1 MPLGKEMF
9 QAVRKAKKANDL
21 EITTP
26 VAYTSGFMTLD
37 YLNGQKIQVFDEDDN
52 VISEYDSVGFVDGT
66 MTTVIADSGLG
77 KTTLTEQIAVNIC
90 SQFPESF
97 VVHEDI
103 EQASHINRLYNITHK
118 SPRWISQHYSIYQ
131 DTHSET
137 VVDRFIDHA
146 KMKLNNRKI
155 FEYDTGLK
163 DMFGN
168 PIIRLIP
175 TVVIIDSLAVMRS
188 EDGSLSDPGDIKAKN
203 KDDIEKTAGNMA
215 AARNA
220 KFNSEMFKQILP
232 FAKKANIL
240 LFVINHINKKID
252 IGFVKSAR
260 DIVGLGDNEAISG
273 GRASIYLANNI
284 LRLKNKGQLKPDKDF
299 GINGHIIE
307 AVFYKSRTNA
317 SNVGCELIFDK
328 SQGFSKT
335 LTMLQFGLNNDIVK
349 KKGNKYY
356 VKGEEDIL
364 FTKKTFIDVAADKP
378 QILNTLYEESLP
390 YLRKYLSTGSFDSSD
405 NDESDEE
412 RLSSYMNVM
421 SLFADE
427 D

>member
-1 MPLGKEMF
+1 MALGKEMF
-9 QAVRKAKKANDL
+9 QAVRKSKKVSDL
-21 EITTP
+21 EVTTP
-26 VAYTSGFMTLD
+26 VAYPSGFMTLD
-37 YLNGQKIQVFDEDDN
+37 YLNGQKIQVFDDDDN
-52 VISEYDSVGFVDGT
+52 IISEYDSVGFVDGT
-66 MTTVIADSGLG
+66 MVTVIADSGLG

-90 SQFPESF
+90 SQFKESF
-97 VVHEDI
+97 IIHEDI

-118 SPRWISQHYSIYQ
+118 SPRWLYKHYSIYQ

-163 DMFGN
+163 DMFN
-168 PIIRLIP
+168 QPIIRLIP

-188 EDGSLSDPGDIKAKN
+188 EDGSLSDPADLKAKN
-203 KDDIEKTAGNMA
+203 KDDIDKTSGNMS

-232 FAKKANIL
+232 FAKKANII

-252 IGFVKSAR
+252 IGFTKTAR
-260 DIVGLGDNEAISG
+260 DIVGLGDTEAISG

-284 LRLKNKGQLKPDKDF
+284 LRLKNKGQLKSDKDF

-328 SQGFSKT
+328 SKGFSKT
-335 LTMLQFGLNNDIVK
+335 LTMLQFGLTNNIVK

-356 VKGEEDIL
+356 IDGEEDVL
-364 FTKKTFIDVAADKP
+364 FTKKTFNEIASENP
-378 QILNTLYEESLP
+378 RIINTLYEKCLP
-390 YLRKYLSTGSFDSSD
+390 HLRKYLSTGSFD
-405 NDESDEE
+405 NIDETDDEK
-412 RLSSYMNVM
+412 LDSYINVM
-421 SLFADE
+421 SLFEDE
-427 D
+427 